1 MRIAALPQH
10 PDPAR
15 APDSPARISHR
26 PILAASAVA
35 SGLLSILRAPLQAL
49 ATLRPETR
57 TQTRRGQRVSES
69 PEPEPTRE
77 VTEEF
82 PSGLTHRRV
91 PALCDRPIARSLRE
105 VYRHGRTRRRADG
118 RGSICRLC

>member
-69 PEPEPTRE
+69 PEPEPTRD
-77 VTEEF
+77 VTEEL
-82 PSGLTHRRV
+82 PSVLTHRRV
-91 PALCDRPIARSLRE
+91 TAHRDRPLAGSLRQL
-105 VYRHGRTRRRADG
+105 HPHK
-118 RGSICRLC
+118 